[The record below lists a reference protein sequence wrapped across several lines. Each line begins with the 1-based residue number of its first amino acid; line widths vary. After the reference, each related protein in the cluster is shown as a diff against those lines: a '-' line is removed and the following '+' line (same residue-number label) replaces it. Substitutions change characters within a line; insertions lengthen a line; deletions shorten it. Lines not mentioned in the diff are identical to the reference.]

1 MVRCGSRKNCCLILA
16 RSTFGKDI
24 SAPPPAPWNKLGRRS
39 RLPTNRLATGAVAL
53 QLKIELLAIFRR
65 SLCFGGGHRELVP
78 QTLGQPLCT
87 LQSKPFEMIVHV
99 SVDGTNIRKLS
110 LDLQGPAFHR
120 GFAFPKQFSVAMP
133 VFAVPV
139 IFSGVI
145 TEQPDV
151 EKVGGPRLKCKR
163 RQIAL
168 IERRSVRPNPA
179 DAMFFQKMNE
189 LWSMPAGMAKFD
201 GKTKIPRQLFDE

>member
-1 MVRCGSRKNCCLILA
+1 M
-16 RSTFGKDI
+16 
-24 SAPPPAPWNKLGRRS
+24 
-39 RLPTNRLATGAVAL
+39 
-53 QLKIELLAIFRR
+53 
-65 SLCFGGGHRELVP
+65 
-78 QTLGQPLCT
+78 LGQPLRA
-87 LQSKPFEMIVHV
+87 LESEPFEMIVRV
-99 SVDGTNIRKLS
+99 SVDGANIRKLS

-120 GFAFPKQFSVAMP
+120 GFAFPKQFFVAMP

-145 TEQPDV
+145 SEQPDV
-151 EKVGGPRLKCKR
+151 QKVGRPRLKFER

-189 LWSMPAGMAKFD
+189 LRPMPARMPKFD
-201 GKTKIPRQLFDE
+201 GKTKIPRQLLDECPKRHFPISWEK